1 MNLQENHGKV
11 GMKIWLNYSKN
22 SNFVILSFLVYFRNL
37 KEV

>member
-11 GMKIWLNYSKN
+11 GIKICLDYFKDSK
-22 SNFVILSFLVYFRNL
+22 FVALSFLVYFRNL